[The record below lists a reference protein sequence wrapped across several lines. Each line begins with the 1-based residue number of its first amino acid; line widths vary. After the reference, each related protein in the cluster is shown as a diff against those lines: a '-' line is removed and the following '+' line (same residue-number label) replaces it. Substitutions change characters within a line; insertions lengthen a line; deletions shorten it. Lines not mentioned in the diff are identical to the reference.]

1 MSTFDEVCLP
11 RTNHIR
17 LKRLWA
23 QEDVSKSMV
32 PTIFGYRFSKAF
44 PHDTVTAL
52 VMIAPRLLAAK
63 RYFCTME
70 SRSPSRSGRPVLYR
84 YLDRDVFDAMLLF
97 LAFFKFLFHSVAK
110 PSNGTF
116 IQIWKLSFDLSYRGC
131 CPIFRSIL
139 SDGITILFL
148 PF

>member
-1 MSTFDEVCLP
+1 MSVS
-11 RTNHIR
+11 
-17 LKRLWA
+17 
-23 QEDVSKSMV
+23 EDVSKSMF

-44 PHDTVTAL
+44 PHDTATAL

-97 LAFFKFLFHSVAK
+97 LAFLSSSSTLSRNPRTVLSFKFRNFPLNFLTAAVA
-110 PSNGTF
+110 
-116 IQIWKLSFDLSYRGC
+116 
-131 CPIFRSIL
+131 
-139 SDGITILFL
+139 
-148 PF
+148 PFSEAYFPMV